1 MLQWSLF
8 SVFLTLNC
16 CKYFLRHELSAQ
28 SSIFFTWKSLHNN
41 YCSSRPGFK
50 IPSGDRGRWS
60 TSCLPTRA
68 YVQRKRTK
76 MKEFRLS
83 LCFLFPVLTRG
94 YGGPLKTRFKIY
106 CRRILYDW
114 YWDEYSVCR
123 NSYLWRITKCYKT
136 WTILFFSLLQIK
148 ITLHRTC

>member
-1 MLQWSLF
+1 MVIDQCLLNFELLQIFPAARAIS
-8 SVFLTLNC
+8 TI
-16 CKYFLRHELSAQ
+16 KY
-28 SSIFFTWKSLHNN
+28 IFHMKIFTFNN

-68 YVQRKRTK
+68 YVQRKRRK

-83 LCFLFPVLTRG
+83 LCFLFPVLARG

-114 YWDEYSVCR
+114 YWDEYSVCG

-148 ITLHRTC
+148 TTLHRTC